1 MPHLETFYGNKQ
13 VNLSAAVGAKGV
25 NSKDDVIAVQALLKY
40 AMSGRPAWKGINFPE
55 PTGTLD
61 QMTISLIRK
70 YQAFARRRSNGGV
83 SVDGR
88 IDPAKGERAFGKRGM
103 WTILM
108 LNGDAMESWLLK
120 GGKNSSY
127 LRDIGARYPA
137 FQAAIGD
144 GVGTLGLE
152 LEGSGSN
159 GGVGT
164 LGLELE

>member
-1 MPHLETFYGNKQ
+1 MPHLEEFYGNRQ
-13 VNLSAAVGAKGV
+13 VNLGAAVGARGV

-40 AMSGRPAWKGINFPE
+40 AMSGRPAFKGVSFPE
-55 PTGTLD
+55 PTGALD
-61 QMTISLIRK
+61 QATVSLIRR

-108 LNGDAMESWLLK
+108 LNGDAMETWLLK

-127 LRDIGARYPA
+127 LRDIGFHYPA

-152 LEGSGSN
+152 LEGSD
-159 GGVGT
+159 GGIGT

>member
-1 MPHLETFYGNKQ
+1 M
-13 VNLSAAVGAKGV
+13 
-25 NSKDDVIAVQALLKY
+25 
-40 AMSGRPAWKGINFPE
+40 
-55 PTGTLD
+55 
-61 QMTISLIRK
+61 
-70 YQAFARRRSNGGV
+70 ARRALSGYDLAREMKRPVGYFWQARHSQIYPQLARLRGQATACLLYGWILRRADHV
-83 SVDGR
+83 FVQTDRMKRDVCRRR

-127 LRDIGARYPA
+127 LRDIGAHYPA

-164 LGLELE
+164 LGLTLE